1 MKSIVIIGGGA
12 AGMSAASRVRKLLA
26 DSSINVFEESS
37 YVSYAPCGVPYYVE
51 DTVKDINELV
61 TYTPE
66 FFIKERNID
75 VHTRTHVTS
84 VDLGASEVTYISE
97 EGQGSVKFDYLI
109 MATGAVPFVPDKK
122 WLENDNVYTVRHLED
137 GERIKA
143 NLSRTK
149 SVAVVGGGY
158 IGVEMAE
165 ALSKQGKK
173 VTVLEMKR
181 IMPGLDP
188 EISSIISNYMKSR
201 GVVVKEG
208 FEVKSIENS
217 SGSVLISNG
226 NESERF
232 DAALLALGVRP
243 NVELA
248 KSMGLRLGETGA
260 IWVDDFL
267 KTSNE
272 MVFAAGDNVEVK
284 DLVLGKR
291 RYVPLA
297 PEANKEGYVAGSNLA
312 GMSIAFPGSAGA
324 AITKF
329 YDLEIGSVG
338 INEEEAKA
346 NGIDYY
352 TVKIKH
358 NSRAS
363 YFPPRESIDMKV
375 IFDKKKKVPLGA
387 QLVGGQIFGRLSVLS
402 LAVSQGID
410 AEKLFF
416 SGIPYAPPFAPV
428 WDSVIV
434 ASRIINEH
442 VL

>member
-26 DSSINVFEESS
+26 DSSIKVFEESS

-51 DTVKDINELV
+51 DTVRDINELV

-75 VHTRTHVTS
+75 VHIRTHVNS
-84 VDLGASEVTYISE
+84 VDLGASEVSYVSE
-97 EGQGSVKFDYLI
+97 KGQGSAKFDYLI
-109 MATGAVPFVPDKK
+109 MATGAVPFVPVKK

-143 NLSRTK
+143 NLSKTK

-165 ALSKQGKK
+165 ALSKQGKR

-181 IMPGLDP
+181 IMPGFDP
-188 EISSIISNYMKSR
+188 EMSSMISNYMKSR

-208 FEVKSIENS
+208 FKVKSIENS

-226 NESERF
+226 SESERF

-248 KSMGLRLGETGA
+248 KSMGLKLGETGA

-284 DLVLGKR
+284 DVVLGKK

-312 GMSIAFPGSAGA
+312 GMSMAFPGSAGA

-329 YDLEIGSVG
+329 YDMEIGSVG
-338 INEEEAKA
+338 INEEEARA
-346 NGIDYY
+346 SGIDYY

-410 AEKLFF
+410 AERLFF